1 MLKRTMKQI
10 SVIAAVMLLALLVG
24 MPASAQSQPIQADT
38 VSAAEQAD
46 YQILTGKIGP
56 YEVKMHLRISGAQD
70 DDEVGYYYYTAHPDN
85 RFKLKMISMV
95 AVNAKGTMELVLHE
109 YTAQGKN
116 TGTFDGNY
124 ECRGDHYA
132 GTFTNSKGEK
142 FKFVLE

>member
-1 MLKRTMKQI
+1 MKQI
-10 SVIAAVMLLALLVG
+10 SIIAAVVLLALLAG
-24 MPASAQSQPIQADT
+24 MPASAQSLPIQADT
-38 VSAAEQAD
+38 VCADKQAD

-70 DDEVGYYYYTAHPDN
+70 DDEVGYYYYTAYPDN

-95 AVNAKGTMELVLHE
+95 AVNAQGTMQLVLHE
-109 YTAQGKN
+109 YTTQGKH

-132 GTFTNSKGEK
+132 GTFTNSKGKK

>member
-1 MLKRTMKQI
+1 MKQI
-10 SVIAAVMLLALLVG
+10 SIIAAVVLLALLAG
-24 MPASAQSQPIQADT
+24 MPASAQSLPIQADT
-38 VSAAEQAD
+38 ISADEQTD

-70 DDEVGYYYYTAHPDN
+70 DDEVGYYYYTAYPDN

-95 AVNAKGTMELVLHE
+95 AVNAQGTMQLVLHE
-109 YTAQGKN
+109 YTTQGKH

-132 GTFTNSKGEK
+132 GTFTNSKGKK